1 MSHIYLFLLD
11 NLSHILYDVNMKD
24 IDTNKI
30 KELIEKVKSAEHKTD
45 FVISWFA
52 KKYNKTI
59 FRAGHL
65 NKVGCRTWERNGDKY
80 ICFYD
85 PIINRYTTAINPV
98 ITYKRKVN

>member
-1 MSHIYLFLLD
+1 
-11 NLSHILYDVNMKD
+11 MKD

-30 KELIEKVKSAEHKTD
+30 EELVGKVKSAEHKTD

-52 KKYNKTI
+52 KKYGKTI

-65 NKVGCRTWERNGDKY
+65 SKVGCRTWEKNGDKY
-80 ICFYD
+80 ICFFD